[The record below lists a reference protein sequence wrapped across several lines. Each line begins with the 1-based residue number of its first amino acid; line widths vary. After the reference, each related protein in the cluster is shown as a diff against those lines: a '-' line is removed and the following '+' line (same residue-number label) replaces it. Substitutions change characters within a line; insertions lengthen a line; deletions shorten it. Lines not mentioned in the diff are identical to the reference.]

1 MKKRI
6 SVLFAAVLFCVTAF
20 AQPISSKLTVNF
32 KNGKLKVG
40 KKDVAKEWK
49 TNSFLAAFDSA
60 SRVQFAKNKVFTY
73 DMLGIVLHE
82 ELANKQPTGNI
93 LEFQY
98 FLDETEA
105 SKFTPKEYYE
115 GKLTIEKMEITR
127 NTTIED
133 IRKKLDEFKE
143 VAIDEDDKY
152 RFSND
157 GVYIYFIYNRFGKLA
172 KVTFGK
178 DKLQ

>member
-1 MKKRI
+1 MKKI
-6 SVLFAAVLFCVTAF
+6 FSTALIVFCTTALF

-32 KNGKLKVG
+32 KNGKLRVG

-49 TNSFLAAFDSA
+49 TASFLAAFDSA
-60 SRVQFAKNKVFTY
+60 SRTQTAKNKVFTY
-73 DMLGIVLHE
+73 DDLGIVLHE
-82 ELANKQPTGNI
+82 ELKDKQPQGNI

-105 SKFTPKEYYE
+105 NKFTPKNYYE
-115 GKLTIEKMEITR
+115 GKLTIEKMDITR
-127 NTTIED
+127 NTTIDD

-143 VAIDEDDKY
+143 VAIDEDDKF

-178 DKLQ
+178 DKLK